1 MKNTLAVTALITLVT
16 VSTPFLVWG
25 ADSASDA
32 EQAKRQA
39 TVFPTLQ
46 EAAASAAGYQT
57 TSIEVKSTAHQ
68 VTIAVVNSKLNDG
81 SATERTAEAST
92 IASACAKAI
101 AGKSDFAA
109 VVIIHVDYVKRVES
123 NSTVIQ
129 GIDFNK
135 APDGSFKLHL
145 T

>member
-1 MKNTLAVTALITLVT
+1 MKNTLAVTALVALVT
-16 VSTPFLVWG
+16 VSTPVLVLC
-25 ADSASDA
+25 ADVASDT

-39 TVFPTLQ
+39 AVFSTLQ
-46 EAAASAAGYQT
+46 EAAAAATGYKK

-81 SATERTAEAST
+81 STTERTAEAST
-92 IASACAKAI
+92 IASACAKSI
-101 AGKSDFAA
+101 AGKSEFAG
-109 VVIIHVDYVKRVES
+109 VVIIHVDYVKRLGS
-123 NSTVIQ
+123 NSTVVE

-135 APDGSFKLHL
+135 APDGSFRLRL

>member
-1 MKNTLAVTALITLVT
+1 MKNTLAVTALVALVT
-16 VSTPFLVWG
+16 VSTPVPVWG
-25 ADSASDA
+25 ADIASDT
-32 EQAKRQA
+32 ERAKRQA
-39 TVFPTLQ
+39 AVFPTLQ
-46 EAAASAAGYQT
+46 EAAAAATGYKK

-81 SATERTAEAST
+81 SRTERTAEAST
-92 IASACAKAI
+92 IASACAKTI
-101 AGKSDFAA
+101 AGKSEFAT
-109 VVIIHVDYVKRVES
+109 VVIIHVDYVGRLGN
-123 NSTVIQ
+123 NSTLIQ

>member
-1 MKNTLAVTALITLVT
+1 MKNTLAVTALVALVT
-16 VSTPFLVWG
+16 VSTPVLVWG
-25 ADSASDA
+25 ADTASDA
-32 EQAKRQA
+32 ERAKRQA
-39 TVFPTLQ
+39 AVSPTLQ
-46 EAAASAAGYQT
+46 EAAAAATGYKK

-81 SATERTAEAST
+81 STTERTAEAST

-101 AGKSDFAA
+101 AGKSEFAA
-109 VVIIHVDYVKRVES
+109 VVIIHVDYVKRLGN
-123 NSTVIQ
+123 NSTVVE

>member
-1 MKNTLAVTALITLVT
+1 MKHTLAVTALIALVT
-16 VSTPFLVWG
+16 ASTPVLVWS

-32 EQAKRQA
+32 ERAKRQA
-39 TVFPTLQ
+39 AVSPTLH
-46 EAAASAAGYQT
+46 EAVAAATGYKK

-68 VTIAVVNSKLNDG
+68 VTIAVVNSKLIDG
-81 SATERTAEAST
+81 STTERTAEASK
-92 IASACAKAI
+92 IASACAKTI
-101 AGKSDFAA
+101 AGKSEFAT
-109 VVIIHVDYVKRVES
+109 VVIIHVDYVKRLGS
-123 NSTVIQ
+123 SSTVVE

>member
-1 MKNTLAVTALITLVT
+1 MKNTLAVTALVALVT
-16 VSTPFLVWG
+16 VSTPVLVWG
-25 ADSASDA
+25 ADIASDT
-32 EQAKRQA
+32 ERAKRQA
-39 TVFPTLQ
+39 AVFPTLQ
-46 EAAASAAGYQT
+46 EAAASATGYKK

-81 SATERTAEAST
+81 STTERTAEAST
-92 IASACAKAI
+92 IASACAKTI
-101 AGKSDFAA
+101 AGKSEFAT
-109 VVIIHVDYVKRVES
+109 VVIIHVDYVGRLGN
-123 NSTVIQ
+123 NSTLIQ

>member
-1 MKNTLAVTALITLVT
+1 MKNMLAATALITLVT

-25 ADSASDA
+25 ADIASDA
-32 EQAKRQA
+32 EQTKRQA
-39 TVFPTLQ
+39 ALLPAVR
-46 EAAASAAGYQT
+46 EATASAAGYKK

-68 VTIAVVNSKLNDG
+68 FTIAVVNSKLNDG
-81 SATERTAEAST
+81 SRTERTAEAST
-92 IASACAKAI
+92 IASACANAI
-101 AGKSDFAA
+101 AGKSEFAA
-109 VVIIHVDYVKRVES
+109 VVIIHVDYVKRQGN

>member
-1 MKNTLAVTALITLVT
+1 MKNTLAVTALITVVT
-16 VSTPFLVWG
+16 VSTPFLVRG

-39 TVFPTLQ
+39 AMFPTLQ
-46 EAAASAAGYQT
+46 EAAASAAGYKK

-68 VTIAVVNSKLNDG
+68 ITIEVVNSKLNNG
-81 SATERTAEAST
+81 STTERTAEAST
-92 IASACAKAI
+92 IASACAKAT
-101 AGKSDFAA
+101 AGKSEFAA
-109 VVIIHVDYVKRVES
+109 VVIIHVDYVKRLGS
-123 NSTVIQ
+123 NSTLVE

>member
-1 MKNTLAVTALITLVT
+1 MKDTLAVTVLITLVT
-16 VSTPFLVWG
+16 VSTPALVCG
-25 ADSASDA
+25 ADIASDTERA
-32 EQAKRQA
+32 KWQAA
-39 TVFPTLQ
+39 VVPTVQ
-46 EAAASAAGYQT
+46 DAAASAAGYKK

-68 VTIAVVNSKLNDG
+68 VTISVVNSKLNNG
-81 SATERTAEAST
+81 SRTERIAEAST

-101 AGKSDFAA
+101 AGKSEFAA
-109 VVIIHVDYVKRVES
+109 VVIIHVDYVKRLEN

>member
-1 MKNTLAVTALITLVT
+1 MKNTLAVIAMIALVT
-16 VSTPFLVWG
+16 ASTPALVWS
-25 ADSASDA
+25 ADTASDA

-39 TVFPTLQ
+39 PVYAALQ
-46 EAAASAAGYQT
+46 EAAATAAGYKK

-81 SATERTAEAST
+81 STTERTAEASR
-92 IASACAKAI
+92 IASACANTI
-101 AGKSDFAA
+101 AGKPEFAA
-109 VVIIHVDYVKRVES
+109 VVIIHVDFVKRLGGS
-123 NSTVIQ
+123 STVVE